1 MRVGND
7 YFNPQAPLSWNTMVH
22 GRPKKQVKAAYD
34 GAPANVVLLARDSK
48 LGRKK
53 GGFTPPLAKRS
64 LRRLFFGLLL
74 TEAGFNRLPH
84 AGQHLLGRLRVLSR
98 GLKL

>member
-1 MRVGND
+1 
-7 YFNPQAPLSWNTMVH
+7 MVH

-53 GGFTPPLAKRS
+53 GRAASRRPWQNVAFDDYFLVFFLPKLVSTASPMLAS
-64 LRRLFFGLLL
+64 ICL
-74 TEAGFNRLPH
+74 AGSAYCPV
-84 AGQHLLGRLRVLSR
+84 G
-98 GLKL
+98 